1 MSRRQVSI
9 FINGR
14 SVENT
19 LKGIRSEKTKINNEL
34 QNMTL
39 GTEAYQKK
47 AAELRKIN
55 GLLSDHYEGIKGTE
69 SAYDK
74 LRKGAGQFLSI
85 AAASFTAEAIISYGA
100 ELFRLGT
107 EMEVLG
113 EKAKVVFGEALP
125 AVTLAAEENATAMG
139 LTVGEYIDAAAA
151 IGDLLVPMG
160 FARQEAADISTNLVD
175 LSGALAEWTG
185 GQITAAEVTNILG
198 KAVLGEREELKQLG
212 IAINEADVQARLA
225 EKGLKDLTGEMLQQA
240 KAAATLELITE
251 KSADAQ
257 AAYANNADTLVRKQA
272 ELRAQIQAV
281 NERLATALIPTFSRL
296 LDAALSVG
304 NAIGMLSDGIG
315 SATAAFDKQEAK
327 VNDLE
332 SELVPLLD
340 RYDELQ
346 GQSQL
351 TKEEQ
356 DELGNIIQRI
366 GEITPTAITEIDEYG
381 KVLSINAGASR
392 EFLEAEKARLAFVNQ
407 EAIASLEKQIELLES
422 QRDAQTRLVETGR
435 AGALN
440 IQASAETIDQAREK
454 VVSLAAQIK
463 GANAELARLRGDNL
477 NQPEGE
483 DTTDTPTQPPPLS
496 PTPDEIA
503 AQKERAKKL
512 AEERARQA
520 EQELKQ
526 RERLLQRL
534 ADTTQKFQEEARLA
548 MMEEDEAQLERIR
561 LQFEKQIAIAADLER
576 QGMEQATALR
586 IELERLQQE
595 ALQMARFEQN
605 EALIEEEMAAISDQ
619 IDAELELEE
628 EKTERIL
635 AEIDRRNDAERKKER
650 ERQAE
655 EIAAQK
661 KQFEE
666 IATVAG
672 ATSSI
677 ISSALQLVGDEA
689 ARNTVQGKVLALI
702 QIGLK
707 TAEGIANAVAA
718 GSGIPFP
725 GNLPAI
731 ASGIAAV
738 TTGIAGARQALQ
750 NTPAVPQRKEGGYV
764 GVMGQDDGILYQAR
778 YVGRRKTGMI
788 TGGPALVDTVGG
800 PVLANERGS
809 EYFVNHRALQNPV
822 VMDHVRAI
830 DNIVRMRQF
839 QAGGFTSPPSSPSE
853 PASTGSALPVQEL
866 QQMTAAVQ
874 RLNGILSGGIVA
886 VIDDD
891 SVVDLRNRTQKLIDA
906 SGGVL

>member
-107 EMEVLG
+107 EMAVLG